1 MERYLFYAF
10 IAIVIYLV
18 IAPGSRVKEVIN
30 SLSAANIGTIL
41 ALQGRNPGGY
51 TSSYH
56 AADYS

>member
-1 MERYLFYAF
+1 MSQYLFYAF

-18 IAPGSRVKEVIN
+18 LAPGSKAKEIIN

-41 ALQGRNPGGY
+41 ALQGRNAGGY

-56 AADYS
+56 ADYS